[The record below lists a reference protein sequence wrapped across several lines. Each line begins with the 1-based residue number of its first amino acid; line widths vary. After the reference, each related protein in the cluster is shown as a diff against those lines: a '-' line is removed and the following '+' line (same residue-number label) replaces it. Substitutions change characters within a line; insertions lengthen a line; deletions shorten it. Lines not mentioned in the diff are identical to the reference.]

1 MSAVMRFKN
10 LWFVFEHRSGNLVRV
25 LEGGRSFVDPGE

>member
-25 LEGGRSFVDPGE
+25 LEVVGLFVDPGE